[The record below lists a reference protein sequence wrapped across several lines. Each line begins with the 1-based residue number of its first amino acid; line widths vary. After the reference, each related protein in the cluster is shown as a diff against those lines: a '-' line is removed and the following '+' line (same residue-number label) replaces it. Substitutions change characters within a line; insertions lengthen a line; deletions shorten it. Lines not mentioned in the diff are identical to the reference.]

1 LSKEA
6 SSAARQR
13 PWGWW
18 VGIGKMQYIIDGYN
32 LLHQTD
38 YESRDELIEVIVGFC
53 GACNKNAK
61 MVFDGH
67 ANEEVPSTRVHV
79 IFAGDADAEIIRI
92 LEEVGTPSFYTLISS
107 DRELKLVARQRK
119 VKTINSEDFDFS
131 IPEKMGGEEKEV
143 CFINDEEIEKQLK
156 EFNNFKS

>member
-1 LSKEA
+1 
-6 SSAARQR
+6 
-13 PWGWW
+13 
-18 VGIGKMQYIIDGYN
+18 MQYIIDGYN

-38 YESRDELIEVIVGFC
+38 FEERDELIESIVNFC
-53 GACNKNAK
+53 GVCNKNAK

-67 ANEEVPSTRVHV
+67 ANEEHPSTRVHV

-107 DRELKLVARQRK
+107 DKELKLVARKRK
-119 VKTINSEDFDFS
+119 VKVVNSEDFDFS
-131 IPEKMGGEEKEV
+131 IPEKGATEEKEV
-143 CFINDEEIEKQLK
+143 CFMDDEDVEKQLK

>member
-1 LSKEA
+1 
-6 SSAARQR
+6 
-13 PWGWW
+13 
-18 VGIGKMQYIIDGYN
+18 MQYIIDGYN

-38 YESRDELIEVIVGFC
+38 YETRDELIESIVSFC

-67 ANEEVPSTRVHV
+67 ANEEHPSTRVHV

-107 DRELKLVARQRK
+107 DRELKLVARQKK
-119 VKTINSEDFDFS
+119 VKTVNSEDFDFS
-131 IPEKMGGEEKEV
+131 IPDKPDDDEEKEV
-143 CFINDEEIEKQLK
+143 CFLSDEEVEKQLK